1 MSLFNLKTSVGELSR
16 SSYARMNYD
25 QVSASRDIA
34 GANFTRGTIN
44 FKWSSNGTKWW
55 IPNKSYIRMRCS
67 LTKFNGAPLT
77 LSDNIAPAMNLVSS
91 LFTSAEFRINDK
103 TVSRIG
109 DYLPQIDTLEN
120 RMNKSKAYLDGIGE
134 TTALWNPDFRV
145 RQNAVCA
152 DGVNGLSTTVGR
164 LNLGYVAAN
173 TIAIAND
180 TDILTF
186 GAGGGAL
193 PDARLVW
200 VAGDKIQITFG
211 AGDIGTYTVKQV
223 VNATTI
229 VLAEAYLENA
239 VGAANLD
246 FKRIRQDSSRN
257 ISNIELSWQCPLS
270 IFKVDH
276 GLPTGRYE
284 LILNPLTATTYQKA
298 AIESLY
304 ADKDPA
310 VDFKFV
316 VNDMYLYNATVD
328 GKRTDDIS
336 YLLDL
341 TQTRCQSTEIRTAG
355 FSQKPFD
362 VSPSTFALSV
372 AYQDTRVSETT
383 YLQTKF
389 KSYNALGNAAQ
400 ELGLRRFYINYAG
413 EQKPSPD
420 ADPNFSPGTDYTVQR
435 YVETLFNN
443 GAYYDSGSAESLSD
457 WQKRGA
463 YYYFNWV
470 RDGTDNSTRVTV
482 NNEFVSTG
490 DLASTKVLL
499 FDHSKQYIRVTIQN
513 GNVTSV
519 QIEDA

>member
-152 DGVNGLSTTVGR
+152 DGVNGLSTTVDR
-164 LNLGYVAAN
+164 LNLGYNPAT
-173 TIAIAND
+173 TIAITAA
-180 TDILTF
+180 TSRLVF
-186 GAGGGAL
+186 AAGTP
-193 PDARLVW
+193 PDAATVW
-200 VAGDKIQITFG
+200 KAGDKIQIEF
-211 AGDIGTYTVKQV
+211 AADNIVTYTVSNV

-229 VLAEAYLENA
+229 VLNNIPVIADVAAA
-239 VGAANLD
+239 VVG
-246 FKRIRQDSSRN
+246 FKRIRQDSDRN

-276 GLPTGRYE
+276 ALPTGRYE

-389 KSYNALGNAAQ
+389 KSYNAAGNAAQ

-420 ADPNFSPGTDYTVQR
+420 ADPNFSPGTDYIIQK

-443 GAYYDSGSAESLSD
+443 GAYYDSGSAESLAD

-513 GNVTSV
+513 GNVTS
-519 QIEDA
+519 A